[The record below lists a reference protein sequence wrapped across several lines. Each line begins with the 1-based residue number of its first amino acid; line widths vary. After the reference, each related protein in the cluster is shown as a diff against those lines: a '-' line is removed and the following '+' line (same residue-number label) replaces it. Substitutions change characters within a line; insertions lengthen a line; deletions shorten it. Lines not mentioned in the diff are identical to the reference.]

1 MYSIL
6 NNDININD
14 SNFNKKTEKKTA
26 KGIKQNK
33 KYAIKQKIS
42 HADFK
47 NCLFSDDVLTQR
59 QNIKM
64 NMIRSVGQTV
74 KTITVDKVG
83 LCAYDDKSYYIDS
96 LTSLRYG
103 HYKIS
108 EL

>member
-6 NNDININD
+6 NNDP
-14 SNFNKKTEKKTA
+14 NFNKKTEKKTA
-26 KGIKQNK
+26 KGIK
-33 KYAIKQKIS
+33 KYAIKQKIN

-47 NCLFSDDVLTQR
+47 DCLFSQDPAKQR
-59 QNIKM
+59 QNINM

-74 KTITVDKVG
+74 KTITVNKVG
-83 LCAYDDKSYYIDS
+83 LCAYDDKSYYIDA

-103 HYKIS
+103 HYKIA